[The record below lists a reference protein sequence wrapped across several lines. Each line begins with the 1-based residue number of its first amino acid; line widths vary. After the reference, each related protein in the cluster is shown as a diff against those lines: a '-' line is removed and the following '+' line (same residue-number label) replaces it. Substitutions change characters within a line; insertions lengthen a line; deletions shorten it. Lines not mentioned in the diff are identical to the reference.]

1 MNGIGLLKNIVKE
14 YSWGS
19 YTAIPA
25 LLGKKP
31 SCHKPQAELWMG
43 AHPSGS
49 SMIKTGN
56 GWESLY
62 SLIRQYPDEILG
74 KACAKKFGGELPFLF
89 KVIAASEPLSIQAH
103 PNRTMAKKGFTR
115 ENRQGISPGSLIRN
129 YKDEKHKP
137 ELVCAL
143 TDFEALCGFRKI
155 PDILILFKKV
165 CPGSLGKTIAA
176 LENNPDS
183 SGLKIFIS
191 YLIGMGADRKK
202 KVISEAD
209 RNVRGFI
216 RDEPAFGCIA
226 RLIESH
232 PNDIGALSPLYLNLV
247 SLSPG
252 QAVFLPSGQLHAY
265 LGGIALELMAGSDNV
280 VRAGLTQKHIEPG
293 ELLNIV
299 NFRSRRVNIILPVRK
314 RKEYVYKTSA
324 REFTLSKI
332 IINSGRTY
340 TGPQRRNAEIILCT
354 EGKAVITGTE
364 GNRLNLSRGKS
375 VIVPA
380 SEKSYRIDG
389 NAILFKA
396 QTPL

>member
-31 SCHKPQAELWMG
+31 PYHKPQAELWMG

-49 SMIKTGN
+49 SMIKTEN

-62 SLIRQYPDEILG
+62 SLIGRYPDEILG
-74 KACAKKFGGELPFLF
+74 KSCAKKFGDELPFLF

-103 PNRTMAKKGFTR
+103 PNRTLAKKGFTR
-115 ENRQGISPGSLIRN
+115 ENRQGISHGSSIRN
-129 YKDEKHKP
+129 YKDDKHKP

-143 TDFEALCGFRKI
+143 TDFKALCGFRKI
-155 PDILILFKKV
+155 PDILNLFKKV
-165 CPGSLGKTIAA
+165 CPGSLGKAIDA

-183 SGLKIFIS
+183 SGLKMFIS
-191 YLIGMGADRKK
+191 CLMELGAERKK

-209 RNVRGFI
+209 RNVRGFTC
-216 RDEPAFGCIA
+216 DEPAFGCVA

-232 PNDIGALSPLYLNLV
+232 PTDIGVLSPLYLNLV

-265 LGGIALELMAGSDNV
+265 LGGTALELMADSDNV
-280 VRAGLTQKHIEPG
+280 VRGGLTQKHIDPV
-293 ELLNIV
+293 ELLKIV
-299 NFRSRRVNIILPVRK
+299 NFRSHRVNMILPVK
-314 RKEYVYKTSA
+314 NRKEYVYKTSA

-332 IINSGRTY
+332 IIDTCSTY
-340 TGPQRRNAEIILCT
+340 AGPQRRNAEIILCIK
-354 EGKAVITGTE
+354 GRAVITGAE
-364 GNRLNLSRGKS
+364 GNRLKLSRGKS

-380 SEKSYRIDG
+380 SEKYYRIDG
-389 NAILFKA
+389 NATLYKA
-396 QTPL
+396 QTPF